1 MTSRNRWALVGIVVA
16 ATMVSQAFGRFAYAL
31 VLPSVQ
37 RDLEITY
44 TLAGFLGTLN
54 LSAYLL
60 ASFGVA
66 WLSTRMAPD
75 RIMRMGIGICVVGLA
90 GMWWSPNLAVVV
102 IAMLVTGA
110 AGATIW
116 IPAPAVSS
124 SLVPPERRAFAIGT
138 VGTGI
143 GIGFVSAGWVAR
155 MVGDD
160 WRAVYRFETLVAIVT
175 AIVLWT
181 FLRVPVEAE
190 TRAPSIRALA
200 LVPSWKLIFA
210 TYGAFG
216 LSMSLFVNYF
226 VTRLEEDSGYL
237 PATSALVF
245 AAFGIASIFGGPLY
259 GAVSDRTGRR
269 PALIVGY
276 GTMAGASLT
285 LLVGAG
291 PWPWLAALVFGL
303 AFAGVPAAT
312 AAYLRDHLSARE
324 FGSAFGVI
332 TLAFGIGQL
341 LAPQVGGY
349 LGDTLGSFATVFY
362 LAAFVAMTAA
372 IAVTRLPAP
381 SPASVSRRPGP
392 PAA

>member
-1 MTSRNRWALVGIVVA
+1 MSAPMTSRNRWALVGIVVA

-102 IAMLVTGA
+102 VAMLVTGA

-226 VTRLEEDSGYL
+226 VTRLEEDSGFP

-245 AAFGIASIFGGPLY
+245 ATFGIASIFGGPLY

-303 AFAGVPAAT
+303 AFAGVPAST

-341 LAPQVGGY
+341 LGPQVGGY
-349 LGDTLGSFATVFY
+349 LGDALGSFATVFY
-362 LAAFVAMTAA
+362 LAAFVALTA
-372 IAVTRLPAP
+372 
-381 SPASVSRRPGP
+381 
-392 PAA
+392 